1 MLETYIGINIIKNI
15 KIIFFITFIFRILRC
30 KFKKRNPIRSIILF
44 TFCLFFIIF
53 HYKQQSKQ
61 KVNFHNY
68 VAQIEKT
75 LFHVT

>member
-1 MLETYIGINIIKNI
+1 MPIGV
-15 KIIFFITFIFRILRC
+15 L
-30 KFKKRNPIRSIILF
+30 SS
-44 TFCLFFIIF
+44 
-53 HYKQQSKQ
+53 YQQSKQ